1 MGHQTKWHD
10 SGLDAIKNL
19 PRSEFPSL
27 LPQTKATPSW
37 AGSLMVRH
45 FPCTED
51 YARSSRVRSTNH
63 FIVVFVWSDRQT
75 HRDQTGPG
83 RWNVHS
89 PLPCGFEPRR
99 HDISFMPPSSNR
111 LGRQILNL
119 GIRVRTPVGVP
130 TIFRI
135 VQPEMGWGRHRRVL
149 GLASRHRNKNRE

>member
-1 MGHQTKWHD
+1 MPSKT
-10 SGLDAIKNL
+10 
-19 PRSEFPSL
+19 FP
-27 LPQTKATPSW
+27 
-37 AGSLMVRH
+37 
-45 FPCTED
+45 
-51 YARSSRVRSTNH
+51 ARSFRRSCRKQKRRPRGGMAQRLLHLLCKQTSVGSSPTTSTNH

-89 PLPCGFEPRR
+89 PLPCGFKSRR